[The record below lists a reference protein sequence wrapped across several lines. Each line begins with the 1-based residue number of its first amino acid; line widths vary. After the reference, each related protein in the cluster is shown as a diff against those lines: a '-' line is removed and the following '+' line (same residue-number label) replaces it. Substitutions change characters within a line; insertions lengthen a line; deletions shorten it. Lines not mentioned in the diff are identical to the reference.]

1 MQHWRTEVILC
12 RLSDAGHFSRRAR
25 NLEQAREILRAT
37 PHPKLVLASEMLSD
51 GRAYELIR
59 PIERMGVSLLVSIA
73 LTDTC
78 IWLPVVQR
86 GRRTLGLRAMHQHFL
101 EPEIYELLTEAQ
113 ADLADHCSARTQS
126 SRARRAGAPSR
137 DDFPD
142 DLAVSIDAIHRWFRP
157 IVDRRL

>member
-12 RLSDAGHFSRRAR
+12 RLADAGHFSRRAH

-37 PHPKLVLASEMLSD
+37 HPKLVLASEALSD

-86 GRRTLGLRAMHQHFL
+86 GRRTLGLRAMHQRFL

-113 ADLADHCSARTQS
+113 ADLADHRSARTQS
-126 SRARRAGAPSR
+126 SRARRAGAPSP

-142 DLAVSIDAIHRWFRP
+142 DLAASIAAIHRWFRP